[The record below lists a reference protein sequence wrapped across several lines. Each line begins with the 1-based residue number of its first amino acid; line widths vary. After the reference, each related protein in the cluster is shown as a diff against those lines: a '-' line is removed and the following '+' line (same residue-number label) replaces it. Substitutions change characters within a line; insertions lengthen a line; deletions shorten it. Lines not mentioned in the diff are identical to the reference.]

1 VKKLLAISLVFVFAL
16 AAAGIAQE
24 VKNPDTLV
32 YMDYGTINTL
42 DPAYAYDTASG
53 GVMFQVYECLFKWPV
68 GVVDADDRDLSYSL
82 AIADLEPM
90 LGTVVPSE
98 DNGLIVILP
107 DGKVLYTVPIREGVT
122 FHNGN
127 ALTAEDVE
135 YSFERAILQDRD
147 GGPVWMFIEPFS
159 GQDFWRL
166 YQVVEDV
173 LGIDTNRGETIPDL
187 TPEQQAQV
195 YAAIDGWV
203 EVSSDGRSVLFT
215 LDAPYPPFL
224 SIIAHGGSWSS
235 ILDKEWCAEVGNWD
249 GQPDT
254 WAAHYNPGG
263 GQAAEESS
271 LYDVANGTGPYKLV
285 VWDPGIE
292 VVYEAYDDYWR
303 APAAVKNVVNRKV
316 SEWTDRLLAFQ
327 NGDADIVSVDPQYVP
342 QVEGLPG
349 VVIHFDLPTLGLNPA
364 GFFTSDLVMEG
375 NDLVGDGQL
384 GETGIPGIFFNDV
397 HARRAFA
404 YSFDDATYIEDVLG
418 RVGGYDTIGPVPKAF
433 GWAYDD
439 DPALA
444 YEFDLEMA
452 KAEFQLAHGGAVWEN
467 GFTMTLLY
475 NEGNDARKVQCEILE
490 LGIESL
496 NPKFHIDVR
505 GVPWATYLDMM
516 IGGQMPF
523 FVIGWLADFPD
534 PHNFVVPFATSSGTF
549 SGWQGDSLVAM
560 FADRYD
566 PLVTAAMATADQD
579 ERAAL
584 YYQIQERSYEDCYD
598 LWLPQTN
605 GYRVVQ
611 GWIQG
616 WAFNPQFPDPYF
628 YSIVKTNTEDY

>member
-1 VKKLLAISLVFVFAL
+1 MKKLLAISLVFVFAF

-24 VKNPDTLV
+24 IKNPDTIV

-53 GVMFQVYECLFKWPV
+53 GVMFQVYECLFQWPV
-68 GVVDADDRDLSYSL
+68 GVVDADDEDLSYSL
-82 AIADLEPM
+82 AIADLEPL

-98 DNGLIVILP
+98 ANGLIVTLP
-107 DGKVLYTVPIREGVT
+107 DGKIQYTVPIRKNVT
-122 FHNGN
+122 FHNGD
-127 ALTAEDVE
+127 AMTAEDVE

-147 GGPVWMFIEPFS
+147 GGPIWMFIEPFS
-159 GQDFWRL
+159 GSKYSRL
-166 YQVVEDV
+166 YQLVNDV

-187 TPEQQAQV
+187 TPEQQAAV
-195 YAAIDGWV
+195 YEAIDGWV
-203 EVSSDGRSVLFT
+203 EVSADGGSVVFT

-224 SIIAHGGSWSS
+224 SIIAQGGSWSS
-235 ILDKEWCAEVGNWD
+235 VLDKDWCAEVGSWD

-263 GQAAEESS
+263 GQAAEESP

-285 VWDPGIE
+285 LWDPGIE
-292 VVYEAYDDYWR
+292 VVYEAYDGYWR
-303 APAAVKNVVNRKV
+303 APAPVKNVVNRKV

-327 NGDADIVSVDPQYVP
+327 NGDADIVTVDPQYVP

-349 VVIHFDLPTLGLNPA
+349 VVVHYNLPTLGLNPA

-375 NDLVGDGQL
+375 NDLVGNGQL
-384 GETGIPGIFFNDV
+384 GETGIPADFFNDV

-418 RVGGYDTIGPVPKAF
+418 QVGGYDTIGPVPKAF
-433 GWAYDD
+433 AWAYDD
-439 DPALA
+439 DPNIV
-444 YEFDLEMA
+444 YNFDLE
-452 KAEFQLAHGGAVWEN
+452 KAEDEFKLAHGGAVWED

-490 LGIESL
+490 LNIESL

-534 PHNFVVPFATSSGTF
+534 PHNFVVPFATSTGTF
-549 SGWQGDSLVAM
+549 SGWQGETLIQM

-579 ERAAL
+579 ERAVI
-584 YYQIQERSYEDCYD
+584 YTQIQEMSYEDCYD
-598 LWLPQTN
+598 LWLPQSN

-628 YSIVKTNTEDY
+628 YSIVKTYTEDY